1 MKGWD
6 STLTKNVK
14 MVMGGSGGEESK
26 MGCGGTSRLIR
37 KMIKEVGGGMKA
49 LDPIASR
56 NGGLKRVEHDVVS
69 SVNHMLSLAIL
80 GRSIGA

>member
-1 MKGWD
+1 LKLQAPEAKDTKTVVGW
-6 STLTKNVK
+6 
-14 MVMGGSGGEESK
+14 SGANKSK
-26 MGCGGTSRLIR
+26 VRCGCTNRLSR

>member
-1 MKGWD
+1 
-6 STLTKNVK
+6 
-14 MVMGGSGGEESK
+14 
-26 MGCGGTSRLIR
+26 
-37 KMIKEVGGGMKA
+37 MIKEVGGGMKA